1 MDEYE
6 LEDGFLAEI
15 SSYLNRYYLLHGTLL
30 GLAALVLNRSIATLL
45 SSNQLRLE
53 QTARYVQA
61 NWVFF
66 VGCALLFG
74 VAYRCFADSLYFDS
88 FLGSI
93 VSFRFRA
100 VVAMLGVVV
109 ACLFEKLAGKPLFGA
124 NEYKLLL
131 FLAFFLIDRVLM
143 TPIFSSALDWLAEN
157 TFAIAVVMAILFF
170 FFWI

>member
-1 MDEYE
+1 M
-6 LEDGFLAEI
+6 
-15 SSYLNRYYLLHGTLL
+15 
-30 GLAALVLNRSIATLL
+30 
-45 SSNQLRLE
+45 
-53 QTARYVQA
+53 
-61 NWVFF
+61 
-66 VGCALLFG
+66 
-74 VAYRCFADSLYFDS
+74 
-88 FLGSI
+88 
-93 VSFRFRA
+93 
-100 VVAMLGVVV
+100 